1 MQKHRDGLLV
11 GEVAGLCGL
20 GPFLFKP
27 LFRVRSHSSR
37 WHPLSIKVAVKIPEH
52 LADMLGALL
61 PLRGLFQKSSGS
73 NRASAV
79 VDLQP
84 PPQLLAVQIP
94 KDRIPEAFFTSL
106 QDRRHSLLTILLTS
120 ILVYTIPLMSV
131 DPLFKRIDDAHGR
144 VCTRFGKTRVRIPLG
159 SLNLDKLALK
169 KDLRGNHTP
178 RFRSIFNKKFNIG
191 EEFRAP

>member
-1 MQKHRDGLLV
+1 
-11 GEVAGLCGL
+11 
-20 GPFLFKP
+20 
-27 LFRVRSHSSR
+27 
-37 WHPLSIKVAVKIPEH
+37 
-52 LADMLGALL
+52 
-61 PLRGLFQKSSGS
+61 
-73 NRASAV
+73 
-79 VDLQP
+79 
-84 PPQLLAVQIP
+84 
-94 KDRIPEAFFTSL
+94 L

-191 EEFRAP
+191 EEFRAPAGRESLASGEGWSEARCHGFGVVRPMDIQRRGLPLATALSDGSTACGRRPADRTMQLET